1 MPRTDKLLSALWGLA
16 LAATLW
22 CVASMA
28 FTSAYKA
35 HPDEKDHVGAG
46 QYYMEYWDPP
56 QPGDERARGAY
67 SNYGVSYLHQ
77 LDAVYFFAGKFAR
90 LVKPLAGED
99 YLALRLFNVGLFALL
114 MALCWRLPTRYRPGV
129 LPLFI
134 SPQGWYVFSYFNGDA
149 LPLALSFITVYLLAG
164 LLRDEAL
171 GAGAGTGEPAVSTG
185 HAGKGVLAVQA
196 GQTRRLLLLGA
207 TLGLLSVSKQNYYVY
222 LAYFG
227 AFWGLTVWQSRN
239 SPVLPLPSLRQ
250 AGLALALAA
259 AIFVVRYGAHAWVVR
274 DQAPDVVAKVAE
286 KFAAEEFK
294 PSKQE
299 AGGGFWGSRMRT
311 KGVTLVEMFTG
322 EWKWHVFTFRSAFG
336 KYGGM
341 EIEAPLIF
349 YRYIG
354 WAFWGFMALLTANL
368 AVGGRQ
374 AREGWLLWLVFS
386 VLTVGQALWHS
397 WTADFQAQGR
407 YLFPILGMTACLM
420 TRFASGGAANLTI
433 SRLRMG
439 LWGLGLTLWGMS
451 LWSFVAVGLARI
463 PR

>member
-1 MPRTDKLLSALWGLA
+1 MPRTDKLLSALWGLT

-90 LVKPLAGED
+90 VVKPLAGED
-99 YLALRLFNVGLFALL
+99 YLALRLFNVGMFALL
-114 MALCWRLPTRYRPGV
+114 MTLCWRIPARYRVGV

-164 LLRDEAL
+164 LLRDDSAGQPEQVAL
-171 GAGAGTGEPAVSTG
+171 
-185 HAGKGVLAVQA
+185 A

-207 TLGLLSVSKQNYYVY
+207 TLGMLSISKQNYYVY

-227 AFWGLTVWQSRN
+227 AFWGLSVWQSRQR
-239 SPVLPLPSLRQ
+239 PVLPLPNLRQ

-259 AIFVVRYGAHAWVVR
+259 AIFGVRYGVHAWVVR

-286 KFAAEEFK
+286 QFAAEEFK

-299 AGGGFWGSRMRT
+299 KGEGFWGSRMRS

-354 WAFWGFMALLTANL
+354 WAFWAFMALL
-368 AVGGRQ
+368 AVNMAVCGRQ
-374 AREGWLLWLVFS
+374 AREAWGLWLVFS
-386 VLTVGQALWHS
+386 LLTVGQSLWHS

-407 YLFPILGMTACLM
+407 YLFPILAMTACLM
-420 TRFASGGAANLTI
+420 TRFCSVEPANLTV
-433 SRLRMG
+433 SRLRLG
-439 LWGLGLTLWGMS
+439 LWCLGLTLWGMS

>member
-1 MPRTDKLLSALWGLA
+1 MPRADKLLSALWALA

-114 MALCWRLPTRYRPGV
+114 MALCWRLPLRYRVGV

-134 SPQGWYVFSYFNGDA
+134 SPQSWYVFSYFNGDA

-164 LLRDEAL
+164 LLRDEAPGG
-171 GAGAGTGEPAVSTG
+171 GAG
-185 HAGKGVLAVQA
+185 QA
-196 GQTRRLLLLGA
+196 GQTRRLLVLGA
-207 TLGLLSVSKQNYYVY
+207 TLGMLSISKQNYYVY

-227 AFWGLTVWQSRN
+227 AFWGLAVWQSRQR
-239 SPVLPLPSLRQ
+239 PVLPLPSLRQ
-250 AGLALALAA
+250 AGMALALAA
-259 AIFVVRYGAHAWVVR
+259 AIFGVRYGVQAWVVR

-286 KFAAEEFK
+286 QFAAEEFK

-299 AGGGFWGSRMRT
+299 AGGGFWGSRMRS

-336 KYGGM
+336 KYGAM

-354 WAFWGFMALLTANL
+354 WAFWGFMALLAANM
-368 AVGGRQ
+368 AVSGRQ
-374 AREGWLLWLVFS
+374 AREAWGLWLAFS
-386 VLTVGQALWHS
+386 LLTVGQSLWHS

-407 YLFPILGMTACLM
+407 YLFPILAMTACLM
-420 TRFASGGAANLTI
+420 TRFSSGEPANLTV
-433 SRLRMG
+433 SRLRTG
-439 LWGLGLTLWGMS
+439 LWGLGLALWGMS

>member
-1 MPRTDKLLSALWGLA
+1 MPRADKLLSALWALT

-114 MALCWRLPTRYRPGV
+114 MALCWRLPARYRLGV

-164 LLRDEAL
+164 LLRDEAP
-171 GAGAGTGEPAVSTG
+171 GGE
-185 HAGKGVLAVQA
+185 AVQA

-207 TLGLLSVSKQNYYVY
+207 TLGMLSISKQNYYVY

-227 AFWGLTVWQSRN
+227 AFWGLAVWQSRGR
-239 SPVLPLPSLRQ
+239 PVLPLPSLRQ
-250 AGLALALAA
+250 TGLALALAV
-259 AIFVVRYGAHAWVVR
+259 AIFGVRYGVQAWVVR

-286 KFAAEEFK
+286 QFAAEEFK

-299 AGGGFWGSRMRT
+299 AGGGFWGSRMRS

-336 KYGGM
+336 KYGAM

-354 WAFWGFMALLTANL
+354 WVFWAFMALLAANM

-374 AREGWLLWLVFS
+374 AREAWGLWLVFS
-386 VLTVGQALWHS
+386 LLTVGQSLWHS
-397 WTADFQAQGR
+397 WTADFQSQGR
-407 YLFPILGMTACLM
+407 YLFPILAMTACLM
-420 TRFASGGAANLTI
+420 TRFSSVEPATPTAA
-433 SRLRMG
+433 RLRLG
-439 LWGLGLTLWGMS
+439 LWGLGLALWGMS